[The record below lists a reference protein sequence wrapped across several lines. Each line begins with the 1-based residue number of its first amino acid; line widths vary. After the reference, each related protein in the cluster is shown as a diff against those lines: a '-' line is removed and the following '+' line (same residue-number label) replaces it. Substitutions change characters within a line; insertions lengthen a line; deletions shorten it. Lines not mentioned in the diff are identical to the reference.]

1 MPSTGSVRETLG
13 AGHCHAM
20 VLMVPSRSRLGPST
34 TPVHNPARAPAP
46 PASVRAARQALSR
59 PWHLAVL
66 TGSDAGLV
74 LPVPARGALGRAD
87 VLTDPAVSRR
97 HLSLTSTAK
106 AVTVADVG
114 SANGTHVRR
123 WFRWRR
129 LGRRRV
135 HCREG
140 ALLRVGD
147 TVLELRRR
155 PRDLTV
161 PIPPERSRRRWVRT
175 AVAASTFLL
184 VIAAVIAMRTTGRG
198 TYGMLAAAPMA
209 MMAVMRLGS
218 SIPGGGHGRYRRTG
232 AGWVGGEPDAASM
245 LLALAV
251 SVSNRS
257 VSTDDGPLTGWLGR
271 RRRADLLELASG
283 QCTALTGAGSAAAAR
298 WWVAQIA
305 AGGRAHVSLVDR
317 GYRLV
322 WGRESG
328 TRSAELLAA
337 SRTPPGRARTVRTA
351 PSPAPDLSERW
362 WETARELAG
371 IVPARTPDGSA
382 APDRVLL
389 EEVTGRV
396 DRDGVGARWRRRLTQ
411 GGPDALPAVLGVRD
425 ADAVNADLV
434 ADGPHAL
441 IAGTTG
447 SGKSEML
454 TSWLLQLALDLPP
467 ARLALVLVDYK
478 GGAAF
483 GPLARLPH
491 TAGVLTDLDPAAT
504 GRALASLEAE
514 VRRRE
519 RLLARVGAKDVA
531 SMDRTQA
538 PPRLVVAVDEFATL
552 ATQHPDVL
560 ECLVRV
566 AAQGRSLGIHLILA
580 TQRPTGVI
588 SPAIR
593 ANTTLRVCLRVLDAG
608 DSRDVLGHEG
618 AAALG
623 PRPGRVLV
631 AGTDGDHGAA
641 QAPWCGPADRLE
653 ALITEVR
660 AAARSTSSPWRPWA
674 APLPASLSAR
684 EAAELGPATG
694 PAGGLVL
701 AGTDHPDEQRLGHWR
716 WPVDR
721 PLAVIGSPGS
731 GRTTAALA
739 AACAA
744 MDAQR
749 AVSLC
754 LAGTAPRWLT
764 ALDRGLGTVV
774 GPEDPRRLVRLWSLA
789 AAGRLAGELLVVD
802 DVDAM
807 AAAVDEVLGPG
818 EGQNL
823 LELLVRTAPATG
835 TGLVLTA
842 PLSMAGARWA
852 SRIGL
857 RLVLGA
863 PQPAQASV
871 AGLPRGVVTG
881 SAPGRGVVIDGAVE
895 AERALSVQVVT
906 PCAPR
911 EATARSAHRLVAIPR
926 TVAPLAGTWAVGGD
940 DARPLP
946 VPRGCVLVVGPP
958 GSGRTTALAALKRC
972 LHENPD
978 EPVLAIDDLDLAEA
992 VVLSRVERALHSGRI
1007 VLASATT
1014 ERVVG
1019 TYRGPLAT
1027 LRERGDL
1034 VVLWPA
1040 LGPASQVAGRSLRA
1054 VTDPRAPTHP
1064 GRGVLVS
1071 RGDTVPIQIAADA
1084 TAAAT

>member
-1 MPSTGSVRETLG
+1 M
-13 AGHCHAM
+13 
-20 VLMVPSRSRLGPST
+20 
-34 TPVHNPARAPAP
+34 
-46 PASVRAARQALSR
+46 
-59 PWHLAVL
+59 
-66 TGSDAGLV
+66 
-74 LPVPARGALGRAD
+74 
-87 VLTDPAVSRR
+87 
-97 HLSLTSTAK
+97 
-106 AVTVADVG
+106 
-114 SANGTHVRR
+114 
-123 WFRWRR
+123 
-129 LGRRRV
+129 
-135 HCREG
+135 
-140 ALLRVGD
+140 
-147 TVLELRRR
+147 
-155 PRDLTV
+155 
-161 PIPPERSRRRWVRT
+161 
-175 AVAASTFLL
+175 
-184 VIAAVIAMRTTGRG
+184 
-198 TYGMLAAAPMA
+198 
-209 MMAVMRLGS
+209 
-218 SIPGGGHGRYRRTG
+218 
-232 AGWVGGEPDAASM
+232 
-245 LLALAV
+245 
-251 SVSNRS
+251 
-257 VSTDDGPLTGWLGR
+257 
-271 RRRADLLELASG
+271 
-283 QCTALTGAGSAAAAR
+283 
-298 WWVAQIA
+298 
-305 AGGRAHVSLVDR
+305 
-317 GYRLV
+317 
-322 WGRESG
+322 
-328 TRSAELLAA
+328 
-337 SRTPPGRARTVRTA
+337 
-351 PSPAPDLSERW
+351 
-362 WETARELAG
+362 
-371 IVPARTPDGSA
+371 
-382 APDRVLL
+382 
-389 EEVTGRV
+389 
-396 DRDGVGARWRRRLTQ
+396 
-411 GGPDALPAVLGVRD
+411 
-425 ADAVNADLV
+425 
-434 ADGPHAL
+434 
-441 IAGTTG
+441 
-447 SGKSEML
+447 
-454 TSWLLQLALDLPP
+454 
-467 ARLALVLVDYK
+467 
-478 GGAAF
+478 
-483 GPLARLPH
+483 
-491 TAGVLTDLDPAAT
+491 
-504 GRALASLEAE
+504 
-514 VRRRE
+514 
-519 RLLARVGAKDVA
+519 
-531 SMDRTQA
+531 
-538 PPRLVVAVDEFATL
+538 
-552 ATQHPDVL
+552 
-560 ECLVRV
+560 
-566 AAQGRSLGIHLILA
+566 
-580 TQRPTGVI
+580 
-588 SPAIR
+588 
-593 ANTTLRVCLRVLDAG
+593 
-608 DSRDVLGHEG
+608 
-618 AAALG
+618 
-623 PRPGRVLV
+623 
-631 AGTDGDHGAA
+631 
-641 QAPWCGPADRLE
+641 
-653 ALITEVR
+653 
-660 AAARSTSSPWRPWA
+660 
-674 APLPASLSAR
+674 
-684 EAAELGPATG
+684 
-694 PAGGLVL
+694 
-701 AGTDHPDEQRLGHWR
+701 
-716 WPVDR
+716 
-721 PLAVIGSPGS
+721 IGSPGS

-906 PCAPR
+906 PRAPR